1 MIMFGLLSVAV
12 FTYGVYLSCVNG
24 IDGTFEHYVI
34 PELAVI
40 YPPNS
45 LRMERAD
52 HIAIDIEED
61 DEESTEE
68 NDGAKNEE
76 NNEENESSGECV
88 PPSEEEE
95 DEIITVEDLEE
106 EEEEEESLS
115 NEDTT
120 TEEEDDESGS
130 IDEDAKTGM
139 GIDDLWSSYQ
149 LEIKYDEMK
158 EKKPLKDYLNLKEW
172 KLAVRRRFREFIESR
187 WFRSNPEKFIRRERS
202 KRNKDEY
209 AVIDD
214 TALNLVE
221 YYHLKSSKE
230 Q

>member
-1 MIMFGLLSVAV
+1 MFGLLSVAV

-24 IDGTFEHYVI
+24 IDNNGTFEHYVI
-34 PELAVI
+34 PELAI
-40 YPPNS
+40 IHPLHMN
-45 LRMERAD
+45 RAD
-52 HIAIDIEED
+52 HIAIEIEED
-61 DEESTEE
+61 EKEEKEEKEDSSQNTDDEKET
-68 NDGAKNEE
+68 
-76 NNEENESSGECV
+76 SSECV
-88 PPSEEEE
+88 PPSEDDE

-106 EEEEEESLS
+106 EESLT
-115 NEDTT
+115 NEDTA
-120 TEEEDDESGS
+120 TEEEDDDGGS
-130 IDEDAKTGM
+130 IYEDATTGM

-158 EKKPLKDYLNLKEW
+158 EKKPLKNYLNLKEW
-172 KLAVRRRFREFIESR
+172 KLAVRRRFKEFIESR
-187 WFRSNPEKFIRRERS
+187 WFHSDPEKFIRRERS

-230 Q
+230 H